1 MGVGSALG
9 QTAIHFPDP
18 EVLMTERSA
27 LLQRFTEK
35 GSSASEHQKIFRL
48 LRVLTGHSADSR
60 YD

>member
-35 GSSASEHQKIFRL
+35 GSASEHQKIFRL
-48 LRVLTGHSADSR
+48 LRVLTGHSAGSR